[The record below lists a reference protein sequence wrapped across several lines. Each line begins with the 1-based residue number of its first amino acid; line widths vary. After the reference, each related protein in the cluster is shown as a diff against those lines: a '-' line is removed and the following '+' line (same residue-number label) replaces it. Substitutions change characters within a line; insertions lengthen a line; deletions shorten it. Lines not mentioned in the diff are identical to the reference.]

1 MCSYENCTYPLTG
14 AGVVDYIVTEM
25 GFMHVTEKGIVLEE
39 INPNY
44 TVEQVLA
51 ATDARL
57 IVPVDLKAMDIID

>member
-1 MCSYENCTYPLTG
+1 
-14 AGVVDYIVTEM
+14 M